1 MLTAPRCYRT
11 MALDRVAAV
20 GLHIKDVVETI
31 DARCGKTVGE
41 ESNQTRQQSICMQQ
55 GAAKEQR

>member
-1 MLTAPRCYRT
+1 

-20 GLHIKDVVETI
+20 GLYIKDVVETI

-41 ESNQTRQQSICMQQ
+41 ESNQTRQQGICMQQ